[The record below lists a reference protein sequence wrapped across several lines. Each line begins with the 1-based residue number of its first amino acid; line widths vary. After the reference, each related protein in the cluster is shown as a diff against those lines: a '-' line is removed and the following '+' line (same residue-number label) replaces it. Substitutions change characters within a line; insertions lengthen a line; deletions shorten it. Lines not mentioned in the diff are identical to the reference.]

1 MARLRSSPG
10 GSVTQATSK
19 STGVTL
25 NRPSGL
31 ITMHNAALAAGAE
44 VGFTVTNSVVD
55 ADDIVVICIGSGA
68 TAASYTVTVDAVA
81 AGSFKVN
88 VGNTSAGSL
97 GEAIVL
103 HFAVIKNFPQ

>member
-1 MARLRSSPG
+1 MRQIKIGPG

-19 STGVTL
+19 STAVTL
-25 NRPSGL
+25 NRPCGQ
-31 ITMHNAALAAGAE
+31 ITMNNAALAAAAE
-44 VGFTVTNSVVD
+44 VGFTVNNSEVD
-55 ADDIVVICIGSGA
+55 ANDIVVICIGSGA
-68 TAASYTVTVDAVA
+68 TAASYTVTVDAVS

-103 HFAVIKNFPQ
+103 NFAVIKNNPA